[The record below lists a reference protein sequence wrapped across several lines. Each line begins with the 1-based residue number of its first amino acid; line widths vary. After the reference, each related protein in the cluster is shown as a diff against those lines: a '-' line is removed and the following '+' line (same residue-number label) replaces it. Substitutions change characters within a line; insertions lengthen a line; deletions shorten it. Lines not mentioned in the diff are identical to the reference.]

1 MMTPT
6 QKIKW
11 LVLAKAAQWSEA
23 DPPPYP
29 CPSVD
34 DLYGAA
40 SERDELHDALNE
52 VRCSGEETG
61 LKKDWSRHYESKAVA
76 ARLPD
81 GTWVGWTYWYGG
93 GKHANPEEVAWME
106 DAYDVTA
113 REETRV
119 VRVFAKDD
127 AAQTDG
133 VMVGDGH
140 GYDANTGA
148 THGTGEEG

>member
-1 MMTPT
+1 MTPT

-11 LVLAKAAQWSEA
+11 LVLAKAAKWGGEA
-23 DPPPYP
+23 PPPYP
-29 CPSVD
+29 CADVD
-34 DLYGAA
+34 DLYDAA
-40 SERDELHDALNE
+40 WEREELYDAVSE
-52 VRCSGEETG
+52 VRGSGEETG
-61 LKKDWSRHYESKAVA
+61 IEAGWSRHYESKGVA

-81 GTWVGWTYWYGG
+81 GSWVGWTYWYGG
-93 GKHANPEEVAWME
+93 GKHSDPGSVPWME
-106 DAYDVTA
+106 DAYDVTM

-140 GYDANTGA
+140 GYDANTGV

>member
-1 MMTPT
+1 MTPT

-11 LVLAKAAQWSEA
+11 LVLSALRRWDKEE
-23 DPPPYP
+23 PLPYP
-29 CPSVD
+29 CANV
-34 DLYGAA
+34 
-40 SERDELHDALNE
+40 DELYAAADQRDNLTDALAV

-61 LKKDWSRHYESKAVA
+61 IECEWSRHYERAARA

-93 GKHANPEEVAWME
+93 GEHGEPESVPWVE

-119 VRVFAKDD
+119 VRVFAK
-127 AAQTDG
+127 A
-133 VMVGDGH
+133 
-140 GYDANTGA
+140 GA
-148 THGTGEEG
+148 R